1 MAKYPEMRG
10 RAAVIT
16 GGAGGIGRAVA
27 LKLFENGANVLV
39 ADLTP
44 EAIEQ
49 VAALAS
55 EYGCKA
61 AGYALDVRDEKNVQG
76 MADACGRAFG
86 RLDYLVNC
94 AGVFKKV
101 ALLDMSLDEWKET
114 IDINLTGTFLCMQKC
129 ARIML
134 DAGYGSIVNLSS
146 HAAVRGS
153 ANHTHYCASKEGVIG
168 LTRAFMREVADR
180 GIRVNSIAPDIIKTR
195 MTMEGAGD
203 RVQAWMERIPMK
215 RFGEPGEC
223 ADLILYLL
231 SDSASYITGQN
242 ICITGGTI

>member
-16 GGAGGIGRAVA
+16 GGAGGIGKGVA
-27 LKLFENGANVLV
+27 LKLFENGANVLI
-39 ADLTP
+39 ADLMP

-49 VAALAS
+49 VTAHAA
-55 EYGCKA
+55 EHGCKA
-61 AGYALDVRDEKNVQG
+61 VGYALDVRDEKNVQG
-76 MADACGRAFG
+76 MADICLREFG

-94 AGVFKKV
+94 AGVFKSV
-101 ALLDMSLDEWKET
+101 PLLEMSLAQWEET

-129 ARIML
+129 ARIMA
-134 DAGYGSIVNLSS
+134 DIGFGSIVSLAS

-168 LTRAFMREVADR
+168 LTRAFMREVAES
-180 GIRVNSIAPDIIKTR
+180 GVRVNSIAPDIIKTR

-203 RVQAWMERIPMK
+203 RKQAWMERIPMK
-215 RFGEPGEC
+215 RFGEIEEC

-231 SDSASYITGQN
+231 SESSSYITGQN